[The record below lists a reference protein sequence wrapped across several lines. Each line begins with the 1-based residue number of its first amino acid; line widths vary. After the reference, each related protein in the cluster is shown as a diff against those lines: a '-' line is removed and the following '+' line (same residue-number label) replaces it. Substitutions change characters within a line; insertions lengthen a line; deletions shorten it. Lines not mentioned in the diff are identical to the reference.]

1 VPIARFQI
9 ACVRVA
15 LLVCFLLIEGL
26 AQGRGWS
33 RRPCSMEHRARRRDS
48 RAAVELA
55 ARAAEDFAGEV
66 ILVRL
71 QDQARKPFEVL
82 TLEARPLLILE
93 KSAKAATAN

>member
-1 VPIARFQI
+1 
-9 ACVRVA
+9 
-15 LLVCFLLIEGL
+15 
-26 AQGRGWS
+26 
-33 RRPCSMEHRARRRDS
+33 MEHRARRRDS

-93 KSAKAATAN
+93 KSAKAATANRPQEAQSRKARVLRWWNLGGGQAAGEMRLD